1 MGAED
6 IRLILAPSYV
16 VSHVQVYVINH
27 VYFYVDDDVHS
38 ISARAGWSGWPGM
51 LARG

>member
-1 MGAED
+1 MGAKD
-6 IRLILAPSYV
+6 IRLMLAPSYV

-27 VYFYVDDDVHS
+27 VYFCVVDDAHS